1 MLSAKTTGLSTCRA
15 ATDSPTRA
23 EPDATAGMEVMTAA
37 QIATAT
43 HGDLGDLAAAADRR
57 DTNMRLGLS
66 PAGRAAGFW
75 RTYLAPILARLHC
88 GRTAVA
94 LSFLQD
100 MRSVLDQIMPPTN
113 RAAGPRNIP
122 ARNAVRFLSRSRWG
136 ADRTGAGQSRGERDG
151 SLGGRLGGQY
161 ATSQGSRSP
170 SCDVRNAVSGSYF
183 VTRSAFRTLPT
194 PGG

>member
-66 PAGRAAGFW
+66 TAGRAAGFW

-113 RAAGPRNIP
+113 RAAGPRTYQP
-122 ARNAVRFLSRSRWG
+122 ATRL
-136 ADRTGAGQSRGERDG
+136 G
-151 SLGGRLGGQY
+151 SCQGLGGEQTGPGPGRAEASGTARLADDSAASTRHLRAHDRHR
-161 ATSQGSRSP
+161 ATSG
-170 SCDVRNAVSGSYF
+170 
-183 VTRSAFRTLPT
+183 TL
-194 PGG
+194 